1 MVELWFLTSVYDSYE
16 KGHVTRLKAREIM
29 KVENNE
35 NKILCNNHIFHFS
48 SILYE

>member
-1 MVELWFLTSVYDSYE
+1 MVLTSVYDSYE

-35 NKILCNNHIFHFS
+35 NEYFVTIIFLIFFYS
-48 SILYE
+48 V